1 MAKRSFRWTNCSPA
15 TIISP
20 PYSYGSS
27 DYGHDG
33 EDFFRMDDIDPA
45 TPDDLQRLFYSTS
58 KQKEPTKKWYTT
70 QLHFYSL
77 SSKKTATRPE
87 LRQALKSAYDVGR
100 CQDLAPAIT
109 VIRNRLRR
117 QYDDALKQLED
128 EQFASLNGNI
138 SLEVNSDPP
147 RFIAKYF
154 LDAQGRPDEEKT
166 KAALSLQSWNGTT
179 ELREL
184 VASIPSLKLITANRR
199 ILIGWDSTIEK
210 GIENEFKRIKS
221 SRSQDD
227 KYWQAEQAN
236 VSIELFLANNL
247 GLSLDVHH
255 SPLGTTGRRPS
266 APVILSDVWLSD
278 ENKNII
284 NNLART
290 APDLVIKKH
299 SNYQIIGWDAAK
311 VNAEIDSL
319 KAEKK
324 RMEEEA
330 EASRKKWKAEE
341 EAENK
346 ARWHRLSKPHREL
359 VAKLERNPS
368 RPVFGLPLVYGK
380 YIVRYQHEDDGLY
393 GEYNGNKMTLNIFPP
408 DKDCRGH
415 DLVASFDF
423 GNIEGMMLLGMSRDK
438 VVLLREGLLKDY
450 RDYDPTDWD
459 QDDED
464 EAESSLSSSTIA
476 FGFGLFPSSNL
487 TSQHGHQLGSLSFT
501 THGHQLGSLFST
513 THEQQPA
520 SLSSTTTDSA
530 TVIGTKR
537 PAPAA
542 TSIADPFG
550 VLAAR
555 AKRQRMMEEA
565 NVKTENPSGIPQD
578 RKIKQEHND
587 SSSLAAIPP
596 APIMTRIKKEEPEAS
611 TSTSTSSLAPPV
623 VLPPALPE
631 KRQPTRRRI
640 FFQLAYND
648 KGGWPD
654 IDNNHRQVGHFDF
667 EELGD
672 KADGVFRLPSYGQ
685 EIERL
690 SIYKVSETPD
700 QQAQPGEWGWF
711 FKG

>member
-1 MAKRSFRWTNCSPA
+1 MAKRSFRWTNCSPD

-27 DYGHDG
+27 GYNDG
-33 EDFFRMDDIDPA
+33 EDFFRMGDIDPA
-45 TPDDLQRLFYSTS
+45 TPDDLQSLFYSTS

-70 QLHFYSL
+70 QLHFYGV

-100 CQDLAPAIT
+100 CQELAPAIT

-128 EQFASLNGNI
+128 EQFASLNGNM
-138 SLEVNSDPP
+138 SSEVNSDPP

-154 LDAQGRPDEEKT
+154 LDAQGRPDQGKT
-166 KAALSLQSWNGTT
+166 KAALSLEAWNRTT

-184 VASIPSLKLITANRR
+184 VASISSLRLITANRR
-199 ILIGWDSTIEK
+199 ILIGWDNTMEK

-236 VSIELFLANNL
+236 VSIELFLAINL
-247 GLSLDVHH
+247 GLNLDVHH
-255 SPLGTTGRRPS
+255 SPLGTTGCRPS
-266 APVILSDVWLSD
+266 TPVILSDVWLSD
-278 ENKNII
+278 ENKKII
-284 NNLART
+284 NNLAGT
-290 APDLVIKKH
+290 APDLVMKKH

-319 KAEKK
+319 KAEEK

-330 EASRKKWKAEE
+330 EANRKKWEAEE

-346 ARWHRLSKPHREL
+346 ARWHKLSKPHREL
-359 VAKLERNPS
+359 VAKLERKPS
-368 RPVFGLPLVYGK
+368 RPVFGLPLLYGK

-393 GEYNGNKMTLNIFPP
+393 GEYNGSKMALNIFPA

-415 DLVASFDF
+415 GLVASFDF

-450 RDYDPTDWD
+450 RDYDPADWD

-464 EAESSLSSSTIA
+464 EAESYLSSSTIA
-476 FGFGLFPSSNL
+476 FGFGHFPSSNF
-487 TSQHGHQLGSLSFT
+487 TSQHGHQLG
-501 THGHQLGSLFST
+501 
-513 THEQQPA
+513 

-596 APIMTRIKKEEPEAS
+596 APTMTRFKKEEPEAS

-631 KRQPTRRRI
+631 QRQPTRRRI

-654 IDNNHRQVGHFDF
+654 IDDNHRQVGHFDF
-667 EELGD
+667 DELGA
-672 KADGVFRLPSYGQ
+672 KADGVFRLPSYEQ